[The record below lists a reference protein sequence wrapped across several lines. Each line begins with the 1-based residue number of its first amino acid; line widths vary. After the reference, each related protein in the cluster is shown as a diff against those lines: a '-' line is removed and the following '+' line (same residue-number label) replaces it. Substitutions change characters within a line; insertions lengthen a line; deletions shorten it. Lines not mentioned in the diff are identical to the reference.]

1 MVGQSGHHAPL
12 CAGLSAP
19 HDRPLGVSLVH
30 KITGGE
36 ARGKIWSS
44 VILLLHFYSFDLQ
57 KELTSEAKYCVI
69 KILKVVLGPEVSTP
83 WGYLV

>member
-1 MVGQSGHHAPL
+1 MGGQSGHHAPL

-19 HDRPLGVSLVH
+19 HDLPLGVSLVH

-36 ARGKIWSS
+36 AREEIWSS
-44 VILLLHFYSFDLQ
+44 VNYFFISTPLIYRKNRQARQGF
-57 KELTSEAKYCVI
+57 VI
-69 KILKVVLGPEVSTP
+69 KILKVVLGPEVSTA